1 MTYYN
6 RKKFFKQLLKNEYDY
21 TDRSQYISKHMAKKK
36 KKTAGNKF
44 TRMTPDAFNND
55 AWNSPLG
62 RKLKKDNKIK

>member
-21 TDRSQYISKHMAKKK
+21 TDRGQYISKYMAKKM

-55 AWNSPLG
+55 A
-62 RKLKKDNKIK
+62 